1 MPNAVD
7 TARFQNL
14 AEMFF
19 AVAHSMGDRPFL
31 WAKRDG
37 AWQPTSWAE
46 AASQARSL
54 ALGLKAM
61 GIEPGDRVGLVAENR
76 PKWPISDIA
85 VMAAGAISVPAYITN
100 TVADHRHIL
109 ADCGARA
116 VIVSNP
122 RLGEAVIAAALQVP
136 SIKAVI
142 AMDPGVAAPPGAKLR
157 VLGWDEARALG
168 ASGDPTHLAGRRRSD
183 TACLIYTSGTGGTPK
198 GVMLSHGAILSNC
211 KGATIL
217 LEKLGLD
224 DEVFLSFL
232 PLSHSYEHTAG
243 LYFPISVG
251 AQIYYAEGAD
261 KLAANLPEAKP
272 TIMTAVPRLYET
284 MHQRITAG
292 VERSGGFKAKLFHR
306 AVALGR
312 KKYDAP
318 GSLSIVERLEDAILD
333 KLVRDKVRARFG
345 GRLKALV
352 SGGAPLNPEIGLFF
366 YALGVRIL
374 QGYGLTES
382 GPVANCNPPYAE
394 RMHTVG
400 PPIHGCEV
408 RIVADGEILIRGENV
423 MQGYWGLKDLTDQ
436 TIKDGWLHTGDIGV
450 IDPDGYL
457 RITDRKKDIIVNSG
471 GDNVAPQRVE
481 GFLTMTPEIGQA
493 MVFGDRKPYLVAV
506 IVPRQEFLESWATAH
521 KREPLL
527 PRVAADPELHKALT
541 SAVERVNANLS
552 VLERVRRI
560 TVAGEPFSVANGMMT
575 PTMKVRR
582 HVVKETYGKAL
593 EELYG

>member
-7 TARFQNL
+7 TATFQNL

-19 AVAHSMGDRPFL
+19 AVAQPLGDRPFL
-31 WAKRDG
+31 WAKRGG
-37 AWQPTSWAE
+37 AWQATGWAE
-46 AASQARSL
+46 AARQARSL
-54 ALGLKAM
+54 ALGLRAI

-76 PKWPISDIA
+76 PEWAIADIA
-85 VMAAGAISVPAYITN
+85 IMAAGAISVPAYVTN
-100 TVADHRHIL
+100 TAADHRHIFS
-109 ADCGARA
+109 DSGARA
-116 VIVSNP
+116 VIVSTP
-122 RLGEAVIAAALQVP
+122 RLGEAVLKAALEVK
-136 SIKAVI
+136 SIETVI
-142 AMDPGVAAPPGAKLR
+142 AMDPGVAAPPGNKFRL
-157 VLGWDEARALG
+157 LGWGEALALG
-168 ASGDPTHLAGRRRSD
+168 RDGDPTRLAGRRRAD

-217 LEKLGLD
+217 LERLGLE

-243 LYFPISVG
+243 LFFPISVG

-261 KLAANLPEAKP
+261 KLAANLPEARP

-284 MHQRITAG
+284 MHQRIASG
-292 VERSGGFKAKLFHR
+292 VERAGGLKAKLFHR
-306 AVALGR
+306 ALALGR
-312 KKYDAP
+312 KNYDVP
-318 GSLSIVERLEDAILD
+318 GSLSVVERLEDAILD
-333 KLVRDKVRARFG
+333 KLVRDKVRQRFG
-345 GRLKALV
+345 GRLKAMV

-366 YALGVRIL
+366 HALGVRIL

-382 GPVANCNPPYAE
+382 GPVSNCNPPFAE

-400 PPIHGCEV
+400 PPIHGVEV
-408 RIVADGEILIRGENV
+408 RIVEDGEILIRGENV
-423 MQGYWGLKDLTDQ
+423 MQGYWGLKELSEQ
-436 TIKDGWLHTGDIGV
+436 TVRDGWLYTGDIGV

-493 MVFGDRKPYLVAV
+493 MVYGDRKPYLVAV
-506 IVPRQEFLESWATAH
+506 VVPRQEFLEQWAATH
-521 KREPLL
+521 KREPVL
-527 PRVAADPELHKALT
+527 PRVADDPELHRALT
-541 SAVERVNANLS
+541 HAVERVNANLS
-552 VLERVRRI
+552 VLERVRHI
-560 TVAGEPFSVANGMMT
+560 TIAGEPFSVANGMMT

-582 HVVKETYGKAL
+582 HVVKEAYGKAL
-593 EELYG
+593 ESLYG